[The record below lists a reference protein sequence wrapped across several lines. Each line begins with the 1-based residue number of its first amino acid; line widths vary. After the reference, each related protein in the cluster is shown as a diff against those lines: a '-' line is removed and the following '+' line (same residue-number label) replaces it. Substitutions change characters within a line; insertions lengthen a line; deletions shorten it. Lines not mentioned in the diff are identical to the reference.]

1 MCNTRQRKRLLV
13 TLKRLHGLMDQQLGH
28 GYRFEKS
35 ATPNLPLLIGG
46 ETLMLQ
52 WELLGQRIE
61 KSSVIS
67 LPP

>member
-1 MCNTRQRKRLLV
+1 MYSTRQRKRLLV

-28 GYRFEKS
+28 GHLFEKN
-35 ATPNLPLLIGG
+35 ATLNLPLLIGG

-52 WELLGQRIE
+52 WELHGQRIE
-61 KSSVIS
+61 KSFVIS